1 MAKAP
6 PGGQQPKI
14 MADMKFTCRHCGQ
27 EIECD
32 ELWSGHEIQC
42 PTCQKQLVV
51 PPKPDAPPHV
61 SLAAAK
67 PGQPRLSIGQSQ
79 TERSAAPKAI
89 APQVAALEQKL
100 SQAKAGQKSGAM
112 KWVIVGAVVVVC
124 GVGGYLGYPYVTA
137 ALSKRSET
145 AKPASQ
151 APTQEVAAATS
162 PDAPPAPSEAPAPK
176 EEKELP
182 VLSPVWTLDLDKAKI
197 PSSKVNGSISGT
209 NFVAES
215 AMCTAQLVRFFQG
228 ASASPDREIIVY
240 LHLNPGQSPTGHTW
254 SVSQDMKGRTV
265 PQVVKRWKPNPKYA
279 PQSKQFSTG
288 YAMKLEFGEVT
299 NGTLPGKIFV
309 ALPDPEQTVIAGQFK
324 AATTLADASGAAAP
338 PPTVMPTL
346 TPNPTAPPPGPAP
359 AERPGFDRRYGIK
372 R

>member
-1 MAKAP
+1 
-6 PGGQQPKI
+6 
-14 MADMKFTCRHCGQ
+14 MADMKFTCTHCGQ

-51 PPKPDAPPHV
+51 PPKPDAPPHAA
-61 SLAAAK
+61 LAAAR

-79 TERSAAPKAI
+79 IGRSAAPKAI

-100 SQAKAGQKSGAM
+100 SQVRSGQKSGAM
-112 KWVIVGAVVVVC
+112 KWVTIGAVVVVC
-124 GVGGYLGYPYVTA
+124 GVGGYLGYPYVSE
-137 ALSKRSET
+137 ALAKRSEAAKKASNT
-145 AKPASQ
+145 A
-151 APTQEVAAATS
+151 TQEVAAATA
-162 PDAPPAPSEAPAPK
+162 PDAPPAAPETPAP
-176 EEKELP
+176 EKELP
-182 VLSPVWTLDLDKAKI
+182 VLSPVWTLDVDKAKI
-197 PSSKVNGSISGT
+197 PDGKVNGSISGT
-209 NFVAES
+209 NFVADS

-265 PQVVKRWKPNPKYA
+265 PQVVKRWKVNPKYA
-279 PQSKQFSTG
+279 PQSKQFASG

-299 NGTLPGKIFV
+299 NGIIPGKVFV
-309 ALPDPEQTVIAGQFK
+309 ALPDTEQTVIAGQFK
-324 AATTLADASGAAAP
+324 ASTTLADASGAAAP
-338 PPTVMPTL
+338 PPTV
-346 TPNPTAPPPGPAP
+346 TPNPTAPPPGPSP
-359 AERPGFDRRYGIK
+359 ADRSAFDRRYGVK